1 MKNRLQIKSA
11 LVVLLS
17 VIGILKLNA
26 QCSYIPATTSATDTI
41 SYTFSGGSFQSY
53 GCAPID
59 PTYWLSGN
67 GITVTINYVNPQDFP
82 KFRVWGMNN
91 DDSAMVTVNGNY
103 YPLNAATASY
113 SAKVVCGIS
122 PGPDGIIFAN
132 GKIVGANNN
141 QIGNYSYSDVQLNT
155 TNVNT
160 IVVTGISGAG
170 WGFAGSTVYCPYVSG
185 VTEEENSKVSVYPN
199 PASDLLM
206 IEAENNN
213 INTLLIYDVLGNICL
228 EKAFTKKALINV
240 SAFKQGIYFYELRG
254 NKETFKYGKFLRQ

>member
-11 LVVLLS
+11 LVTLLS
-17 VIGILKLNA
+17 VFGIVKLNA

-67 GITVTINYVNPQDFP
+67 GKTVTISYVNPQNFP
-82 KFRVWGMNN
+82 KFRVWGMND

-103 YPLNAATASY
+103 YALTAATASY
-113 SAKVVCGIS
+113 APKVVCGIS
-122 PGPDGIIFAN
+122 PGPDGVVFAN
-132 GKIVGANNN
+132 GKVVGANNN
-141 QIGNYSYSDVQLNT
+141 QIGNYSSSDVQLNA

-185 VTEEENSKVSVYPN
+185 VSSVENQKISVYPN
-199 PASDLLM
+199 PVSDLLM
-206 IEAENNN
+206 IETENNN
-213 INTLLIYDVLGNICL
+213 PNTILLYDVLGNICL
-228 EKAFTKKALINV
+228 EKTFANKAVINV
-240 SAFKQGIYFYELRG
+240 SEFLHGVYFYELR
-254 NKETFKYGKFLRQ
+254 NDKKTLRFGKFLRQ